1 MMFLLANP
9 PEIIL
14 WLGDFLNAYSPVREA
29 TKNENVLKQVEVFNN
44 NCFDWKSYGSE
55 RFSSHVSPMFH
66 WCEKCHFPR
75 LWRRWN
81 TWTYHRRWCT
91 TMPWHCWWWSEWW
104 LALKILK
111 QSLRHRWIVWIEAKN
126 SGSAVVTSVTSVTC
140 IPQGHVWAGPTI
152 GRKQTLGRGDRDFRM
167 EFDHDS
173 WWFRPWGC
181 NWVDLLGNLSPN
193 KPHKLG
199 YGARTMG
206 KKTRKWVTYTS
217 KQAGIARLVCWFM
230 LIRCSEFW
238 YDK

>member
-14 WLGDFLNAYSPVREA
+14 RLGGFLKAYSPVREA
-29 TKNENVLKQVEVFNN
+29 TKNENVLKQVEVFKN

-55 RFSSHVSPMFH
+55 RVSSHVSPMFH
-66 WCEKCHFPR
+66 WCQKCHFPR

-126 SGSAVVTSVTSVTC
+126 RGEKRWKNRRWCRWRPSPKAVCEQGQPLAQSRPLAAVTGIFGWSLTMIPGDSAH
-140 IPQGHVWAGPTI
+140 GEE
-152 GRKQTLGRGDRDFRM
+152 D
-167 EFDHDS
+167 
-173 WWFRPWGC
+173 
-181 NWVDLLGNLSPN
+181 WVDLLGNLSPN
-193 KPHKLG
+193 EPDKLG
-199 YGARTMG
+199 YGARAIWG
-206 KKTRKWVTYTS
+206 KKRAHGWL
-217 KQAGIARLVCWFM
+217 AGIARLVCWFM

-238 YDK
+238 CDK